1 MIQFI
6 KKKKNIRVNVFV
18 LNNEV
23 NIDLFTYVTPI
34 FQM

>member
-6 KKKKNIRVNVFV
+6 FWKNQQVNVFV

-23 NIDLFTYVTPI
+23 NRDLFTYVTPI